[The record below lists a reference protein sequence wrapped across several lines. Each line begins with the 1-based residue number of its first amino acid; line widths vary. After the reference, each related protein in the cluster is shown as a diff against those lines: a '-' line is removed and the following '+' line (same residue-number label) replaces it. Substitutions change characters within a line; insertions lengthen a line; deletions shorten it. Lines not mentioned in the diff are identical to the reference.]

1 MSIWEGDNRVNYAI
15 LIEEQ
20 IDWGTPRMALDNQI
34 AG

>member
-20 IDWGTPRMALDNQI
+20 IDWGATAL
-34 AG
+34 GS